1 MTAERFDLNYVCD
14 DGELHRVYVIHRAP
28 LGSHERMIA
37 YLIEHF
43 AGAFPV
49 WMSPVQAS
57 IVPVSEKHVDYCLSI
72 KQLLLK
78 RGLRV
83 EGNFLNEI
91 MNYKIRNAVMQK
103 IPYIIIVGD
112 EEITTQTVSIRDRTG
127 DQKKSLAIDKF
138 IEMICH
144 VINSKS
150 LNIWE

>member
-1 MTAERFDLNYVCD
+1 MNYVGD

-37 YLIEHF
+37 YLIEYF

-57 IVPVSEKHVDYCLSI
+57 IVPVSEKHIDNCLNI

-78 RGLRV
+78 RGIRV
-83 EGNFLNEI
+83 EGIFLNET

-112 EEITTQTVSIRDRTG
+112 EEITTQTISIRDRMG
-127 DQKKSLAIDKF
+127 AQKSLAIDKF
-138 IEMICH
+138 IGMICD
-144 VINSKS
+144 VINGKS
-150 LNIWE
+150 LNLWE

>member
-1 MTAERFDLNYVCD
+1 MTAERFDLNYVGD

-57 IVPVSEKHVDYCLSI
+57 IVPVSEKHVDYCSSI

-78 RGLRV
+78 NGLRV
-83 EGNFLNEI
+83 EGNFLNET

-112 EEITTQTVSIRDRTG
+112 EEMATQTISIRDRTG
-127 DQKKSLAIDKF
+127 TQKKNLAIDKF
-138 IEMICH
+138 IEMICD
-144 VINSKS
+144 VINAKS
-150 LNIWE
+150 LNLWE